1 MITACHTLIYSDD
14 PEATRAFFRD
24 VLQFPFVED
33 DPGWLIFR
41 TGPSELGVH
50 PTHAVH
56 EGTTYDYPRQ
66 HKISFMCDDVAVTK
80 AELEARG
87 AHFTSEIT
95 DAGYGL
101 TVSFEVPGADDVQ
114 LYQPRHR
121 VAYDL

>member
-1 MITACHTLIYSDD
+1 MITACHTLIYSDH
-14 PEATRAFFRD
+14 PEATRAFLRD
-24 VLQFPFVED
+24 VLQLPHVEA

-56 EGTTYDYPRQ
+56 EGAAYDYPRQ
-66 HKISFMCDDVAVTK
+66 HRISFMCDDVAATK

-87 AHFTSEIT
+87 AHFTSKIADE
-95 DAGYGL
+95 GYGL
-101 TVSFEVPGADDVQ
+101 TAALQVPGAGDVQ
-114 LYQPRHR
+114 LYQPRHP